1 MDYNWIKI
9 YTSTDP
15 FKIELLKGFLN
26 ENNIIAM
33 SINKKDSSYLSF
45 GEIELLVN
53 ERDVMK
59 AKILITKQERWTLI
73 ISLEGFFQDQYM

>member
-26 ENNIIAM
+26 ENNIMAM

-53 ERDVMK
+53 EKDVMK
-59 AKILITKQERWTLI
+59 AKILITRQER
-73 ISLEGFFQDQYM
+73 

>member
-59 AKILITKQERWTLI
+59 AKILITKQER
-73 ISLEGFFQDQYM
+73 

>member
-1 MDYNWIKI
+1 VDYNWIKI

-26 ENNIIAM
+26 ENNIMAM

-53 ERDVMK
+53 EKDVMK
-59 AKILITKQERWTLI
+59 AKTLITKQER
-73 ISLEGFFQDQYM
+73 

>member
-53 ERDVMK
+53 EKDVMK
-59 AKILITKQERWTLI
+59 AKALIIKQER
-73 ISLEGFFQDQYM
+73 

>member
-45 GEIELLVN
+45 GEIELLVH
-53 ERDVMK
+53 EKDVMK
-59 AKILITKQERWTLI
+59 AKILITKQER
-73 ISLEGFFQDQYM
+73 

>member
-1 MDYNWIKI
+1 MDYNWTKI

-53 ERDVMK
+53 EKDVMK
-59 AKILITKQERWTLI
+59 AKILITKQER
-73 ISLEGFFQDQYM
+73 

>member
-53 ERDVMK
+53 EKDVMK
-59 AKILITKQERWTLI
+59 AKTLIIKQER
-73 ISLEGFFQDQYM
+73 